1 MTTVGT
7 GEAALARV
15 DEQPFDLLLL
25 DVSLPDRNGLELLR
39 EIHQRDANLP
49 VVMITAYG
57 SIDMA
62 RSAFKNGARDYITKP
77 WSNDELLA
85 QVALAVEGRRLREE
99 NVQLKRALKERYNF
113 PNIIGKSE
121 PILSVLDLVAQ
132 VAPSRSTVLITGES
146 GTGKEL
152 IAKAIH
158 SASPRADKPFVP
170 VNSGSIPVDL
180 LESQLFGH
188 VRGAFTS
195 AVASKKGLF
204 EIADQGTI
212 FFDEISTVSQETQ
225 VKLLRVIQE
234 REFMRLGGTETIKV
248 DVRILAASNV
258 DLLQL
263 VREGHFREDLY
274 HRLNVIALRLPP
286 LRERR
291 EDIPLLLEHFLR
303 RFSEENHRP
312 LRSFAPAALKL
323 LMDYDWP
330 GNVRELENVVERGVV
345 LSTQELLEVDLL
357 PEAIRTRAAG
367 PAGLQLAGFLPSSS
381 TAPGAHAAGRRGAIS
396 V

>member
-1 MTTVGT
+1 MPKASILVADDEVEIREGLELLLESEGYGVTAVGT
-7 GEAALARV
+7 GEATLAQLDQR
-15 DEQPFDLLLL
+15 PFDLLLL

-62 RSAFKNGARDYITKP
+62 RAAFKNGAHDYITKP

-85 QVALAVEGRRLREE
+85 QIAVAVEGRRLREE
-99 NVQLKRALKERYNF
+99 NLQLKRALKERYNF

-121 PILSVLDLVAQ
+121 PILAVLDLVAQ
-132 VAPSRSTVLITGES
+132 VAPSRSTVLIAGES

-158 SASPRADKPFVP
+158 SASPRADKTFVP

-195 AVASKKGLF
+195 AVSSKKGLF

-248 DVRILAASNV
+248 DVRIVAASNV
-258 DLLQL
+258 DLLHL
-263 VREGHFREDLY
+263 VRDGHFREDLY

-291 EDIPLLLEHFLR
+291 EDIPLLFEPF
-303 RFSEENHRP
+303 P
-312 LRSFAPAALKL
+312 
-323 LMDYDWP
+323 
-330 GNVRELENVVERGVV
+330 
-345 LSTQELLEVDLL
+345 
-357 PEAIRTRAAG
+357 
-367 PAGLQLAGFLPSSS
+367 PSIL
-381 TAPGAHAAGRRGAIS
+381 GRK
-396 V
+396 